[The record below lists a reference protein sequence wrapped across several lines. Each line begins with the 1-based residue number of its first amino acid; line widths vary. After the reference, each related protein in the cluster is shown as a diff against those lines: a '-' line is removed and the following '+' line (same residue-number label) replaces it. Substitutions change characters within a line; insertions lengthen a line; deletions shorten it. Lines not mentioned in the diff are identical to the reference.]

1 MAIRNYILW
10 GVLCFATCELVAQSN
25 DFNAG
30 IYTAVKFCQIDGDQE
45 SGFNKVGYAVGLEIW
60 RPLKKDLDWM
70 TGVMLAERGSRSY
83 NDPDAPN
90 PFPFHYRIRQVE
102 VPLYIKARTKLE
114 GLRLLAGVRAGY
126 LFAANDRLGA
136 YSALRSD
143 LRTASWIG
151 GFGAEYQTGP
161 AILRLE
167 FQYGLNSMR
176 KPVSSP
182 FFLRSGVYHNNVV
195 LSATFPL
202 RNKK

>member
-1 MAIRNYILW
+1 MRKSIYLILL
-10 GVLCFATCELVAQSN
+10 GFTMVELNAQSN

-45 SGFNKVGYAVGLEIW
+45 SGFNKVGFAVGMEIW
-60 RPLKKDLDWM
+60 RPFNKKDLEWM

-102 VPLYIKARTKLE
+102 VPLYIKAKTKLD

-143 LRTASWIG
+143 LRTASWLG

-182 FFLRSGVYHNNVV
+182 FFIRSGVYHNNVV
-195 LSATFPL
+195 VSATFPL
-202 RNKK
+202 KN